1 MSSLTER
8 LVLLLRRP
16 VEEADRARAALHLL
30 DWLGAAAAGAARPEG
45 GPFRRRAAPPGPCRI
60 LSAADAAPSDA
71 AFANGAFGNIL
82 EMDDVHRGAILHPGP
97 VVWPAVLA
105 AAQAAGASPQA
116 LLDAAV
122 RGYEAM
128 IRLGRAL
135 GPAHYARF
143 HNTATAG
150 PAGSAA
156 AVADLSGLSEGAFAD
171 ALGNALS
178 TAGGLWQCR
187 HEAVLTK
194 QWHTAQA
201 ARAGLDAAMLA
212 ALGLSGARRILEGPQ
227 GFLPAL
233 CPDGEPSRILEAPD
247 GPWLIHE
254 TSFKPWPACRHC
266 HPAIDA
272 ALALR
277 EAASGRAIAAADVAT
292 YADAVLF
299 CDKPEPGSEAEAKF
313 SLQHAVAV
321 ALLDGPPPL
330 AAFTPEAARRP
341 EVAALRAR
349 IRVRT
354 DPRFTARYPAHFGAA
369 LTLRLADGAV
379 LSAEVPDALGDPE
392 NPLPAGRVAEKAM
405 ALFAAAGL
413 EDSHAAALRD
423 AALSLPGAA
432 DARTL
437 FALLP

>member
-8 LVLLLRRP
+8 LVAVLRRP
-16 VEEADRARAALHLL
+16 VDKATRARAALHLL
-30 DWLGAAAAGAARPEG
+30 DWLGCAAAGAARAEG
-45 GPFRRRAAPPGPCRI
+45 APFRARPAPPGPSRI
-60 LSAADAAPSDA
+60 LFTGSAAPSDA

-105 AAQAAGASPQA
+105 IAQARSVSPQA
-116 LLDAAV
+116 MLDAGV
-122 RGYEAM
+122 RGYDAV

-150 PAGSAA
+150 PIGSAA
-156 AVADLSGLSEGAFAD
+156 AVADLIGLDDLAFAN

-201 ARAGLDAAMLA
+201 ARSGLDAALMA
-212 ALGLSGARRILEGPQ
+212 SHGLSGPRQILEGPQ
-227 GFLPAL
+227 GFLAAL
-233 CPDGEPSRILEAPD
+233 CPDGEPSHILEAPE

-277 EAASGRAIAAADVAT
+277 DAIGERAIVAVEVGT
-292 YADAVLF
+292 YADAVVF
-299 CDKPEPGSEAEAKF
+299 CDKPEPHTESQARF

-321 ALLDGPPPL
+321 ALADGPPL
-330 AAFTPEAARRP
+330 LSAFTASAAARTDL
-341 EVAALRAR
+341 AALRAR
-349 IRVRT
+349 VSVHA
-354 DPRFTARYPAHFGAA
+354 DPRFTARYPEHFGAA
-369 LTLRLADGAV
+369 ITLRLADGAV
-379 LSAEVPDALGDPE
+379 LSADIPDALGDPE
-392 NPLPAGRVAEKAM
+392 NPLSPDLVADKAM
-405 ALFAAAGL
+405 ALFAAANL
-413 EDSHAAALRD
+413 DASQAAALRD
-423 AALSLPGAA
+423 AAIALPDAV

>member
-16 VEEADRARAALHLL
+16 VDPATRARAALHLL
-30 DWLGAAAAGAARPEG
+30 DWLGCAAAGAARAEAA
-45 GPFRRRAAPPGPCRI
+45 PFRARGAPPGPCR
-60 LSAADAAPSDA
+60 LLGAGDAPASDA

-105 AAQAAGASPQA
+105 AAQQQGASPQA

-122 RGYEAM
+122 RGYDAV

-150 PAGSAA
+150 PLGAAA
-156 AVADLSGLSEGAFAD
+156 AVADLIGLDDGAFAD

-187 HEAVLTK
+187 HEPVLTK

-201 ARAGLDAAMLA
+201 ARSGLDAAMLA
-212 ALGLSGARRILEGPQ
+212 ARGLTGARRILEGPQ

-233 CPDGEPSRILEAPD
+233 CPDGEPSHILEAPD

-277 EAASGRAIAAADVAT
+277 AQVAGRAIAAAEVAT

-299 CDKPEPGSEAEAKF
+299 CDRPDPRTEVDAKF

-330 AAFTPEAARRP
+330 AAFAPEAALRP
-341 EVAALRAR
+341 DIAALRAR
-349 IRVRT
+349 IAVHA
-354 DPRFTARYPAHFGAA
+354 DPRFTGRYPAHFGAA
-369 LTLRLADGAV
+369 VMLWLADGAV
-379 LSAEVPDALGDPE
+379 LTAEMPDALGDPE
-392 NPLPAGRVAEKAM
+392 NPLSAERIAEKAL
-405 ALFAAAGL
+405 ALFAAARL
-413 EDSHAAALRD
+413 DDAQAAALRD
-423 AALSLPGAA
+423 AALALPGAA
-432 DARTL
+432 ETRTL

>member
-1 MSSLTER
+1 MSTLTER
-8 LVLLLRRP
+8 LVVLLRRP
-16 VEEADRARAALHLL
+16 VDPPTRARAALHLL
-30 DWLGAAAAGAARPEG
+30 DWLGCAVAGAARPEAR
-45 GPFRRRAAPPGPCRI
+45 PFLARAAPPGPARI
-60 LSAADAAPSDA
+60 LFAADAAPSDA

-97 VVWPAVLA
+97 VVWPAALA
-105 AAQAAGASPQA
+105 AAQAGGTSPQA
-116 LLDAAV
+116 LLEAGV

-150 PAGSAA
+150 PFGSAA
-156 AVADLSGLSEGAFAD
+156 AVADLIGLEDGAFAD

-201 ARAGLDAAMLA
+201 ARSGLDAAMLA
-212 ALGLSGARRILEGPQ
+212 AQGLSGARHILEGPQ
-227 GFLPAL
+227 GFLAAL
-233 CPDGEPSRILEAPD
+233 CPDGEPSHILEAPD
-247 GPWLIHE
+247 GPWLIHA

-272 ALALR
+272 ALVLR
-277 EAASGRAIAAADVAT
+277 EALAGREIAAAEVAT

-299 CDKPEPGSEAEAKF
+299 CDRPAPRSEAEARF
-313 SLQHAVAV
+313 SLQHAVAA
-321 ALLDGPPPL
+321 ALAEGPPAL
-330 AAFTPEAARRP
+330 SAFTAEAAARP
-341 EVAALRAR
+341 DLLALRAR
-349 IRVRT
+349 VSVRAE
-354 DPRFTARYPAHFGAA
+354 PRISARYPAHFGAA
-369 LTLRLADGAV
+369 VTLRLADGTA

-392 NPLPAGRVAEKAM
+392 NPLPPERLAEKAM

-413 EDSHAAALRD
+413 EAARAAALRD
-423 AALSLPGAA
+423 SALSLPDAA
-432 DARTL
+432 DAATL

>member
-1 MSSLTER
+1 MSTLTER
-8 LVLLLRRP
+8 LVVLLRRP
-16 VEEADRARAALHLL
+16 VDRATRARAALHLL
-30 DWLGAAAAGAARPEG
+30 DWLGCAAAGAARAEGAPFRARGATG
-45 GPFRRRAAPPGPCRI
+45 GPSRI
-60 LSAADAAPSDA
+60 LFAGGAAPSDA

-97 VVWPAVLA
+97 VVWPAVIA
-105 AAQAAGASPQA
+105 AAEARGASPQA

-122 RGYEAM
+122 RGYDAV

-150 PAGSAA
+150 PFGSAS
-156 AVADLSGLSEGAFAD
+156 AVADLIGLGDGTFAD

-201 ARAGLDAAMLA
+201 ARSGLDAALMA
-212 ALGLSGARRILEGPQ
+212 AHGLSGARRILEGPQ
-227 GFLPAL
+227 GFLAGL
-233 CPDGEPSRILEAPD
+233 CPDGEPSHILEEPD

-254 TSFKPWPACRHC
+254 TSFKPWSACRHC

-277 EAASGRAIAAADVAT
+277 DAIGGRAIVAADVAT
-292 YADAVLF
+292 YRDAVVF
-299 CDKPEPGSEAEAKF
+299 CDRPDPGTEADAKF

-321 ALLDGPPPL
+321 TLSDGPPPL
-330 AAFTPEAARRP
+330 AAFTAE
-341 EVAALRAR
+341 AALRPDLAELRTR
-349 IRVRT
+349 ISVHH
-354 DPRFTARYPAHFGAA
+354 DPRFSARYPARFGASV
-369 LTLRLADGAV
+369 TLRLADGAM
-379 LSAEVPDALGDPE
+379 LTADVPDALGDPE
-392 NPLPAGRVAEKAM
+392 NPLSPEQVADKAM

-413 EDSHAAALRD
+413 DASHAAALRD
-423 AALSLPGAA
+423 AALALPDAT

>member
-1 MSSLTER
+1 MSTLTER
-8 LVLLLRRP
+8 LVMLLRRP
-16 VEEADRARAALHLL
+16 VDPATRARAALHLL
-30 DWLGAAAAGAARPEG
+30 DWVGCAAAGAARPEG
-45 GPFRRRAAPPGPCRI
+45 APFRARGASPGASRI
-60 LSAADAAPSDA
+60 LSASDAAPSDA

-105 AAQAAGASPQA
+105 TAQARGSSPQA
-116 LLDAAV
+116 MLDAGV
-122 RGYEAM
+122 RGYDAV

-150 PAGSAA
+150 PLGSAA
-156 AVADLSGLSEGAFAD
+156 AVADLIGLDDGAFAD

-201 ARAGLDAAMLA
+201 ARSGLDAAMLA
-212 ALGLSGARRILEGPQ
+212 ACGLTGARRIVEGPQ
-227 GFLPAL
+227 GFLAGL
-233 CPDGEPSRILEAPD
+233 CPDGEPSHILEAPD
-247 GPWLIHE
+247 GPWLINE

-277 EAASGRAIAAADVAT
+277 PAVGGRAIAGAEVAT

-299 CDKPEPGSEAEAKF
+299 CDRPDPRTEAQAKF
-313 SLQHAVAV
+313 SLQHAVAA
-321 ALLDGPPPL
+321 ALADGPPPL
-330 AAFTPEAARRP
+330 AAFTADAAARP
-341 EVAALRAR
+341 DLAALRAR
-349 IRVRT
+349 VSLHA
-354 DPRFTARYPAHFGAA
+354 DARFTARYPAHFGAA
-369 LTLRLADGAV
+369 VTLRLADGAV
-379 LSAEVPDALGDPE
+379 LSADMPDALGDPE
-392 NPLPAGRVAEKAM
+392 NPLSPEQVAAKAM

-413 EDSHAAALRD
+413 DASQAAALRD
-423 AALSLPGAA
+423 ALLALPDAT

>member
-1 MSSLTER
+1 VDATT
-8 LVLLLRRP
+8 
-16 VEEADRARAALHLL
+16 RARAALHLL
-30 DWLGAAAAGAARPEG
+30 DWLGCAAAGAARPEAA
-45 GPFRRRAAPPGPCRI
+45 PFRARGAPRGACRI
-60 LSAADAAPSDA
+60 LFTGDAPAADA

-105 AAQAAGASPQA
+105 AAQQQRASPQA

-122 RGYEAM
+122 RGYEAV

-135 GPAHYARF
+135 GPGHYARF

-150 PAGSAA
+150 PFGAAA
-156 AVADLSGLSEGAFAD
+156 AVADLIGLEDGAFAD

-187 HEAVLTK
+187 HEPVLTK

-201 ARAGLDAAMLA
+201 ARSGLDAAMLA
-212 ALGLSGARRILEGPQ
+212 AHGLTGARRILEGPQ
-227 GFLPAL
+227 GFLPGL
-233 CPDGEPSRILEAPD
+233 CPDGEPSHILEAPD
-247 GPWLIHE
+247 GAWLIHE

-266 HPAIDA
+266 HAAIDA

-277 EAASGRAIAAADVAT
+277 ERAAGRAILAAEVAT
-292 YADAVLF
+292 YSDAVLF
-299 CDKPEPGSEAEAKF
+299 CDRREPRTEAEAKF

-321 ALLDGPPPL
+321 ALLDGPPPI
-330 AAFTPEAARRP
+330 AAFAAEATLRP
-341 EVAALRAR
+341 DVAALRAR
-349 IRVRT
+349 IAVRA
-354 DPRFTARYPAHFGAA
+354 DPRFTSRYPAHFGAA
-369 LTLRLADGAV
+369 VTLHLADGAV
-379 LSAEVPDALGDPE
+379 LTAEMPDALGDPE
-392 NPLPAGRVAEKAM
+392 NPLSAERVADKAM

-413 EDSHAAALRD
+413 DEAQAAALRD
-423 AALSLPGAA
+423 AALALPGAA

-437 FALLP
+437 YALLP

>member
-16 VEEADRARAALHLL
+16 VDRPTRARAALHLL
-30 DWLGAAAAGAARPEG
+30 DWLGCAAAGAVRAEAT
-45 GPFRRRAAPPGPCRI
+45 PFRTRNAPPGPARI
-60 LSAADAAPSDA
+60 LFRGAAAPADA

-82 EMDDVHRGAILHPGP
+82 EMDDVHRQAILHPGP

-105 AAQAAGASPQA
+105 AAQAAPASPQA

-128 IRLGRAL
+128 IRLGCAL

-150 PAGSAA
+150 PLGAAA
-156 AVADLSGLSEGAFAD
+156 AVGDLLGLSDGALAD
-171 ALGNALS
+171 AFGNALS

-187 HEAVLTK
+187 HEPVLTK

-201 ARAGLDAAMLA
+201 ARSGLDAALLA
-212 ALGLSGARRILEGPQ
+212 AAGLTGPRRILEGPQ

-233 CPDGEPSRILEAPD
+233 CPDGEPSHILEDAG
-247 GPWLIHE
+247 GPWRIHT

-272 ALALR
+272 ALRLR
-277 EAASGRAIAAADVAT
+277 PLLEGRPITAAEVAT

-299 CDKPEPGSEAEAKF
+299 CDKPQPASEAEARF
-313 SLQHAVAV
+313 SLPHAVAV
-321 ALLDGPPPL
+321 ALVDGPPPL
-330 AAFTPEAARRP
+330 SAFTADAARRSDL
-341 EVAALRAR
+341 AALRAR
-349 IRVRT
+349 IVVRA

-392 NPLPAGRVAEKAM
+392 NPLPPEGVVEKAM
-405 ALFAAAGL
+405 ALFAAAGM
-413 EDSHAAALRD
+413 EEAEAAALRD
-423 AALSLPGAA
+423 CVLGLPDAAACTG
-432 DARTL
+432 L

>member
-1 MSSLTER
+1 MSTLTER
-8 LVLLLRRP
+8 LVSLLRRP
-16 VEEADRARAALHLL
+16 VDGPTRARAALHLL
-30 DWLGAAAAGAARPEG
+30 DWLGCAAAGAARGEAQ
-45 GPFRRRAAPPGPCRI
+45 PFRARPAPPGPSRI
-60 LSAADAAPSDA
+60 LFAGTAAPADA

-105 AAQAAGASPQA
+105 AAQAGRVSPQA
-116 LLDAAV
+116 ILDAGV
-122 RGYEAM
+122 RGYDAV

-150 PAGSAA
+150 PIGAAA
-156 AVADLSGLSEGAFAD
+156 AVADLIGLADGAFAD
-171 ALGNALS
+171 ALGNAVS

-201 ARAGLDAAMLA
+201 ARSGLDAAMMA
-212 ALGLSGARRILEGPQ
+212 ASGLTGARHILEGAQ
-227 GFLPAL
+227 GFLAGL
-233 CPDGEPSRILEAPD
+233 CPDGEPSHILESPD
-247 GPWLIHE
+247 GPWLMHA

-277 EAASGRAIAAADVAT
+277 AALAGREIAAAEVVT
-292 YADAVLF
+292 YADAVVF
-299 CDKPEPGSEAEAKF
+299 CDKPSPATEAQAKF

-321 ALLDGPPPL
+321 ALSDGPPPL
-330 AAFTPEAARRP
+330 SAFLPEATARPGLVR
-341 EVAALRAR
+341 LRAR
-349 IRVRT
+349 IAVRA
-354 DPRFTARYPAHFGAA
+354 DARFTARYPAHFGAEV
-369 LTLRLADGAV
+369 TLRLADGAV
-379 LSAEVPDALGDPE
+379 LSAEMPDALGDPE
-392 NPLPAGRVAEKAM
+392 NPLSAGQVAGKALS
-405 ALFAAAGL
+405 LFAAAAID
-413 EDSHAAALRD
+413 DSQSAALRD
-423 AALSLPGAA
+423 AVLALPDAT

>member
-1 MSSLTER
+1 MSTLTER
-8 LVLLLRRP
+8 LVVLLRRP
-16 VEEADRARAALHLL
+16 VDPPTRARAALHLL
-30 DWLGAAAAGAARPEG
+30 DWLGCALAGAARPEAR
-45 GPFRRRAAPPGPCRI
+45 PFLARAAPPGPARI
-60 LSAADAAPSDA
+60 PFAADAAPSDA

-97 VVWPAVLA
+97 VVWPAALA
-105 AAQAAGASPQA
+105 IAQARGTSPQA
-116 LLDAAV
+116 LLDAGV

-150 PAGSAA
+150 PFGSAA
-156 AVADLSGLSEGAFAD
+156 AAADLLRLEDGAFAD

-201 ARAGLDAAMLA
+201 ARSGLDAAMLA
-212 ALGLSGARRILEGPQ
+212 AQGLSGARHILEGPQ
-227 GFLPAL
+227 GFLAAL
-233 CPDGEPSRILEAPD
+233 CPDGEPSHILEAPE
-247 GPWLIHE
+247 GRWLIHE

-277 EAASGRAIAAADVAT
+277 DAVRGRQIAAAEVAT
-292 YADAVLF
+292 YADAVRF
-299 CDKPEPGSEAEAKF
+299 CDRPAPRSETEARF
-313 SLQHAVAV
+313 SLQHAVAA
-321 ALLDGPPPL
+321 ALAEGPPTL
-330 AAFTPEAARRP
+330 ASFTAEAAARP
-341 EVAALRAR
+341 DLSALRAR
-349 IRVRT
+349 VSVRDEPRVS
-354 DPRFTARYPAHFGAA
+354 ARYPAHFGASV
-369 LTLRLADGAV
+369 TLRLADGTA

-392 NPLPAGRVAEKAM
+392 NPLPPARVAEKAM

-413 EDSHAAALRD
+413 EAAQAAALRD
-423 AALSLPGAA
+423 AALSLPDAA
-432 DARTL
+432 DARPL

>member
-8 LVLLLRRP
+8 LVVLLRRP
-16 VEEADRARAALHLL
+16 VDAATRARAALHLL
-30 DWLGAAAAGAARPEG
+30 DWLGCATAGAARAEG
-45 GPFRRRAAPPGPCRI
+45 APFRARAASPGPSRI
-60 LSAADAAPSDA
+60 LFAGDAAPSDA

-97 VVWPAVLA
+97 VVWPAVFA
-105 AAQAAGASPQA
+105 AAQAQGAPPQA
-116 LLDAAV
+116 MLDAGV
-122 RGYEAM
+122 RGYDAV

-150 PAGSAA
+150 PIGSAA
-156 AVADLSGLSEGAFAD
+156 AVADLSGLDEGAFAD

-201 ARAGLDAAMLA
+201 ARSGLDAALMA
-212 ALGLSGARRILEGPQ
+212 AAGLTGARRILEGPQ
-227 GFLPAL
+227 GFLPGL
-233 CPDGEPSRILEAPD
+233 CPDGEPSHILEAPD
-247 GPWLIHE
+247 APWLIHA

-277 EAASGRAIAAADVAT
+277 EATAGRKILSAEVAT

-299 CDKPEPGSEAEAKF
+299 CDKPDPQTEAQAKF

-321 ALLDGPPPL
+321 ALTDGPPAL
-330 AAFTPEAARRP
+330 AAFTAEATRRS
-341 EVAALRAR
+341 ELAALRACVT
-349 IRVRT
+349 VRA
-354 DPRFTARYPAHFGAA
+354 DPRFTARYPAHFGASV
-369 LTLRLADGAV
+369 TLGLADGAS
-379 LSAEVPDALGDPE
+379 LSADMPDALGDPE
-392 NPLPAGRVAEKAM
+392 NPLPAAQVAEKAM
-405 ALFAAAGL
+405 SLFAAAGL
-413 EDSHAAALRD
+413 DDSQAAALRD
-423 AALSLPGAA
+423 AALALPHAA
-432 DARTL
+432 SARTL
-437 FALLP
+437 FSLLP